1 MAGLP
6 SGSKDSKDTPA
17 YLKQGG
23 ILWFL
28 FQQAACFSRK
38 INMKLDLRIEAT

>member
-28 FQQAACFSRK
+28 FRQAACQSREIAVLK
-38 INMKLDLRIEAT
+38 IKIKKRL